1 MTSGCD
7 EFPTDQRE
15 ERPDV
20 GDTPLAAEAEPESQP
35 STEPEGRPE
44 SPPDTAAASLD
55 TGAEPTGIATEDY
68 QDRWRRALADLDNLR
83 KRHRRELPA
92 RLIEE
97 REAVARAFLPV
108 LDNID
113 LALRHAASDPTSIV
127 EGVRA
132 IRDQAL
138 AVLAQLGYPRQEEA
152 GVPFDPARHEVVAV
166 VPSEG
171 NTPPGSVVSVVRP
184 GYGGTT
190 QQLRPAS
197 VAVSSEPAD

>member
-1 MTSGCD
+1 M
-7 EFPTDQRE
+7 DQRSQ
-15 ERPDV
+15 V
-20 GDTPLAAEAEPESQP
+20 GDTAPVAEPEAQP
-35 STEPEGRPE
+35 STEPAAEPE
-44 SPPDTAAASLD
+44 APAASVD
-55 TGAEPTGIATEDY
+55 TGADLTADATEDY
-68 QDRWRRALADLDNLR
+68 EDRWRRALADLDNLR

-113 LALRHAASDPTSIV
+113 LALRHASSDPTAIV

-166 VPSEG
+166 VPSTDG
-171 NTPPGSVVSVVRP
+171 TPPGSVVTVVRP

-197 VAVSSEPAD
+197 VAVASERAD